1 VTAENADAKQQPGP
15 ELFPVGIGL
24 YQRPELPDLQVE
36 AEVGRVLELL
46 ADFEP
51 VYHRW
56 PGRSD
61 QRDATAVQ
69 QRLLAWAQPVQPGNS
84 LLYWVGHG
92 WSDDD
97 TAALAHSASPP
108 EVRTF
113 GVNPEQLAD
122 AVISRQLTADG
133 AWAIVV
139 IDACRS
145 ARFVDLTASIL
156 FRAVAPVERVLLVGV
171 SADGATA
178 LGRFSQAL
186 ARLLRGTYQDRTSIT
201 LNEIGKDLR
210 AQLPGARVVAFDPGD
225 AALVRAAPP
234 PASLSGPLDNIR
246 YLEDALDGLSSDE
259 RRHFL
264 SRAQSAEDGEI
275 SWFFEG
281 RQDECAEVVTWIAEH
296 DHGIMVIT
304 GPAGAGKSAL
314 LGNLL
319 VHSLPDVRSAL
330 LRRGLIDPLPH
341 RSTPAD
347 HAFAHAL
354 HLSGLTIGETVSKI
368 AQGAGCGPLPSAG
381 DPLLG
386 LANDL
391 DWLHEELR
399 HRGIPYT
406 LLADAL
412 DEAVDPLDTAR
423 MLARLAA
430 DTSLRIILGT
440 RPSTAET
447 PDHPASDDNLLHA
460 LALGGTPPTVRSLGP
475 DPAAVRRYV
484 FRRLCEA
491 RDHPGRRRTP
501 ISDFPPQDE
510 SIAAAAA
517 AIAERNERFLFA
529 RLAVH
534 ELIYNPSLL
543 EQGRSYTLRKLLS
556 GTHRD
561 LFAGAVARLGREHD
575 AFVALIQALALA
587 KGRGLPIEDD
597 VWGTAAAALVP
608 GAAGDGTDRP
618 VDRSV
623 IQDLID
629 HAPAYLAVASEAGQT
644 VYRLAHR
651 TFVEY
656 FLPPSVP
663 VQVHRQRCQ
672 AIAATLLRTAAG
684 QAPLI
689 ISNYLRRYLSAH
701 VADAGLWDELDG
713 QLSVLDGLDPNA
725 MAADIAA
732 SVFGY
737 RPVPAQLAGVLSARP
752 RLVDADPADR
762 AGLRQLAVLT
772 HDPAGHV
779 QEPTPTWGVA
789 AAALQAEQVHL
800 VIPGHEGGVSA
811 VCPVR
816 AEDGRELLVSAG
828 ADGTARLWDP
838 FTAAPIGDPMTGHD
852 GAVEDVCVLPA
863 GVTGSLL
870 ATAGGDGTIRLWDPV
885 TAQPVGRPMA
895 GHDGSVWELCTVPVG
910 RSGHLLASAGN
921 DRTLRVW
928 DPGTCTQVGRPLTG
942 HDGGVLCVRL
952 LWMNGASVPWI
963 VSASEDGT
971 VRLWDP
977 LSGEQIGSPMI
988 ANGNPVWMVQP
999 VRTRDQRVLV
1009 AATGIDGVVR
1019 LWDPSRGELDGS
1031 PLLGHGGPVW
1041 RGCAVPDPRGGER
1054 LATAGGDGEI
1064 WLWDLAA
1071 GGPVSRPMRGHTGTV
1086 WDVCW
1091 LTGQRTGA
1099 ELLASAG
1106 GDGTIRIWDTSPTAL
1121 MRESAA
1127 SGPAPVTG
1135 VTYLP
1140 DAGPRPVIAATRS
1153 DGSVRRWDPVTGVSV
1168 GAPLAGHDGPV
1179 WSACTVRLPDGRV
1192 LIVTAGNDGTI
1203 RRWDPET
1210 AEQAGPPITGHT
1222 GAVWSVCRV
1231 PLPEGHDL
1239 VVTTSSDGTVRLWD
1253 LADSNPV
1260 GTLLIESVGNIYVSC
1275 ATSTRAG
1282 AVTVFSASAK
1292 GGLMRW
1298 EPGSAAMAVLPS
1310 SRHPGAII
1318 GICALPGLDG
1328 VLRVATAS
1336 DDGTV
1341 RVWDPVTGSQVGASM
1356 VTRSGCLWDICFLP
1370 SPGGAG
1376 RLAAISDDGAVR
1388 QWDPGTGQR
1397 VGPLLAG
1404 HVGTG
1409 WGICALPS
1417 GLLPGGGTYLASG
1430 GQDGSVCVWDPFSAR
1445 LRGAPLDDSD
1455 QCVAV
1460 VRLTAS
1466 DVAGLTCLLVC
1477 RDGVLNTWRP
1487 GQRWWRQAWRDGHVT
1502 TVCVPDPGDSVA
1514 VIGCTD
1520 GTLHTFDLHS
1530 MAPLQ
1535 PPVLA
1540 PAGTAV
1546 LALAAAPDG
1555 ATVSVGYGDGTV
1567 RQRNVRTGRWSG
1579 PPMPVLDG
1587 PVQSLCV
1594 VQTAQTLLLACGGQD
1609 GQITLVDLADGFRRG
1624 ELATEPGN
1632 WIWSICS
1639 LPMPGGDPD
1648 LLASAS
1654 SDHLVRLWD
1663 PATRRPAGGPL
1674 AGHAGQ
1680 VRAVAAVGRQDGA
1693 TLLASGGMDG
1703 NVCLWHPGSRQLVRT
1718 IPIGVPI
1725 CDLVGGIAD
1734 PASLRRTDGGAMIV
1748 VGTTQGIMA
1757 IDLNAKLFPGA
1768 RDLGFGP
1775 LPPLEWPDYG

>member
-1 VTAENADAKQQPGP
+1 MAEISDAKPQPGP
-15 ELFPVGIGL
+15 ELFPVGIGV
-24 YQRPELPDLQVE
+24 YQRPELRDLQVE

-51 VYHRW
+51 VYRRW
-56 PGRSD
+56 PGRAD

-69 QRLLAWAQPVQPGNS
+69 QRLLTWAQPDQPGNS

-113 GVNPEQLAD
+113 GVSPEQLAD

-145 ARFVDLTASIL
+145 DRFVELMAGAMY
-156 FRAVAPVERVLLVGV
+156 RPAGQRVKRVLLVGV
-171 SADGATA
+171 SADGATT
-178 LGRFSQAL
+178 LGRFSRAL
-186 ARLLRGTYQDRTSIT
+186 ERLLGGTYQDRTSIT
-201 LNEIGKDLR
+201 LSEIGKDLGS
-210 AQLPGARVVAFDPGD
+210 QLSDGVIIEFAPGD

-234 PASLSGPLDNIR
+234 AASLSGPLDSIR
-246 YLEDALDGLSSDE
+246 YLEDALKGLSADE

-264 SRAQSAEDGEI
+264 SKAQSAEDGEI

-281 RQDECAEVVTWIAEH
+281 RQDECAEVVSWLAGH
-296 DHGIMVIT
+296 DHGIMVVT
-304 GPAGAGKSAL
+304 GPAGTGKSAL

-330 LRRGLIDPLPH
+330 LRRGLIDPLP
-341 RSTPAD
+341 RRCVPAD
-347 HAFAHAL
+347 HAFDHAL
-354 HLSGLTIGETVSKI
+354 HLSGLTIRETVSKI
-368 AQGAGCGPLPSAG
+368 AEGAGCGPLPSAG

-399 HRGIPYT
+399 QRGARYT

-423 MLARLAA
+423 VLARLAA

-460 LALGGTPPTVRSLGP
+460 LALSGTPTTVRSLGQ

-484 FRRLCEA
+484 LRRLREA

-501 ISDFPPQDE
+501 ISDYPPPDE
-510 SIAAAAA
+510 SIDAAATR
-517 AIAERNERFLFA
+517 IAERNERFLFA

-534 ELIYNPSLL
+534 ELINDPFLL
-543 EQGRSYTLRKLLS
+543 EPGRSHTLRQLLS

-575 AFVALIQALALA
+575 AFVPLIQALALA

-608 GAAGDGTDRP
+608 GAAEDGTDRP

-623 IQDLID
+623 IQELID
-629 HAPAYLAVASEAGQT
+629 HAPAYVAVGSEAGQT

-663 VQVHRQRCQ
+663 APVHRQQCQ
-672 AIAATLLRTAAG
+672 AVAAALLRAAVG

-701 VADAGLWDELDG
+701 VAEAELWDELGG
-713 QLSVLDGLDPNA
+713 QLSVLDGLDPDA

-732 SVFGY
+732 SLFGN

-800 VIPGHEGGVSA
+800 IISGHDGGVGA
-811 VCPVR
+811 LRPVR

-828 ADGTARLWDP
+828 FDGTVRMWDP
-838 FTAAPIGDPMTGHD
+838 VTAAPIGDPMTGHD
-852 GAVEDVCVLPA
+852 GTIEDVCVLAA
-863 GVTGSLL
+863 GESGSQL
-870 ATAGGDGTIRLWDPV
+870 ATAGDDGTIRLWDPV
-885 TAQPVGRPMA
+885 TAQPVGRPMT
-895 GHDGSVWELCTVPVG
+895 GHDGSIWELCAVPAG
-910 RSGHLLASAGN
+910 RSGQLLVSAGN

-928 DPGTCTQVGRPLTG
+928 DPRTCAQVGPPLTG
-942 HDGGVLCVRL
+942 HDGGVLGLCP
-952 LWMNGASVPWI
+952 LWMNGAAAPLI
-963 VSASEDGT
+963 VSASDDGS

-977 LSGEQIGSPMI
+977 LSGQQIGEPMI
-988 ANGNPVWMVQP
+988 ANGSQVWMVQA
-999 VRTRDQRVLV
+999 VRTRDRGVLV

-1019 LWDPSRGELDGS
+1019 LWDPSRQELVGS

-1041 RGCAVPDPRGGER
+1041 RGCAIPDPRGGDR
-1054 LATAGGDGEI
+1054 LATAGGEGDI
-1064 WLWDLAA
+1064 WLWDLAP
-1071 GGPVSRPMRGHTGTV
+1071 GGPVGRPMRGHVGTV
-1086 WDVCW
+1086 WGVCG
-1091 LTGQRTGA
+1091 LTGQRPGA
-1099 ELLASAG
+1099 QLLASAG
-1106 GDGTIRIWDTSPTAL
+1106 ADGTIRIWDTTPTAL
-1121 MRESAA
+1121 VPESAA
-1127 SGPAPVTG
+1127 SGPIPVTG
-1135 VTYLP
+1135 VTYMP
-1140 DAGPRPVIAATRS
+1140 EAGPRPVIAATRT
-1153 DGSVRRWDPVTGVSV
+1153 DGSVRRWNPVTGVPV
-1168 GAPLAGHDGPV
+1168 GAPLTGHDGPV
-1179 WSACTVRLPDGRV
+1179 WAACTVRLPDGRV
-1192 LIVTAGNDGTI
+1192 LIVTAGNDGSI

-1210 AEQAGPPITGHT
+1210 AEPVGPPLTDHA
-1222 GAVWSVCRV
+1222 GAVWSICRV
-1231 PLPEGHDL
+1231 ALSEDQER
-1239 VVTTSSDGTVRLWD
+1239 VVTTSSDGTVRLWNM
-1253 LADSNPV
+1253 ADPQPV
-1260 GTLLIESVGNIYVSC
+1260 GTVLIEDVGSIYASC
-1275 ATSTRAG
+1275 ATPTRAD
-1282 AVTVFSASAK
+1282 AVAVFSVSAR
-1292 GGLMRW
+1292 GDLLRW
-1298 EPGSAAMAVLPS
+1298 ESGSGATMAVLPS

-1318 GICALPGLDG
+1318 GICPLPSLDG
-1328 VLRVATAS
+1328 VLRLATAS

-1341 RVWDPVTGSQVGASM
+1341 RVWDPVTGSQVGAPM
-1356 VTRSGCLWDICFLP
+1356 IDQSGCMWDICFLP
-1370 SPGGAG
+1370 TPRGAG
-1376 RLAAISDDGAVR
+1376 RLATISDDGGVR
-1388 QWDPGTGQR
+1388 QWDLDTGQR
-1397 VGPLLAG
+1397 AGPVLSG
-1404 HVGTG
+1404 HVGQG
-1409 WGICALPS
+1409 WGICTLPS
-1417 GLLPGGGTYLASG
+1417 GLLPGEETHLASG
-1430 GQDGSVCVWDPFSAR
+1430 GQDGTVCVWDPFSAR

-1455 QCVAV
+1455 HSVGV

-1466 DVAGLTCLLVC
+1466 DAAGLTCLLVT
-1477 RDGVLNTWRP
+1477 RDGALSTWRP
-1487 GQRWWRQAWRDGHVT
+1487 GQRWWRPAWRDGHVT
-1502 TVCVPDPGDSVA
+1502 TVCLPDPADSVA

-1520 GTLHTFDLHS
+1520 GSLHTVDLTS
-1530 MAPLQ
+1530 TAPAQ
-1535 PPVLA
+1535 PPA
-1540 PAGTAV
+1540 PPSAGGAV
-1546 LALAAAPDG
+1546 LALAPAPDG
-1555 ATVSVGYGDGTV
+1555 TTVWVGYDDGTV
-1567 RQRNVRTGRWSG
+1567 RQRNFRAAHWAG
-1579 PPMPVLDG
+1579 PPMRMQDG

-1594 VQTAQTLLLACGGQD
+1594 MRTAQALLLACGGQD
-1609 GQITLVDLADGFRRG
+1609 GQITLVDLADGVRRD
-1624 ELATEPGN
+1624 ELPTEPGN
-1632 WIWSICS
+1632 WIWSMCS
-1639 LPMPGGDPD
+1639 LPMPSGDPD
-1648 LLASAS
+1648 LLVSAS

-1663 PATRRPAGGPL
+1663 PATRRPAGEPL

-1680 VRAVAAVGRQDGA
+1680 VRAVAAVSRQDGA
-1693 TLLASGGMDG
+1693 TLLASGGTDG
-1703 NVCLWHPGSRQLVRT
+1703 NVCLWHPGSRQLVKT
-1718 IPIGVPI
+1718 IPIGLPI
-1725 CDLVGGIAD
+1725 CDLVSGIGD
-1734 PASLRRTDGGAMIV
+1734 PAAQRRTDRGAIIV
-1748 VGTTQGIMA
+1748 VGTTQGIIA
-1757 IDLNAKLFPGA
+1757 IDLNANLFTA
-1768 RDLGFGP
+1768 T
-1775 LPPLEWPDYG
+1775 

>member
-1 VTAENADAKQQPGP
+1 MTAEIADAAPQPGP
-15 ELFPVGIGL
+15 ELFPVEIGL
-24 YQRPELPDLQVE
+24 YLRPELPDLQVE

-51 VYHRW
+51 AYHRW

-69 QRLLAWAQPVQPGNS
+69 QRLLTWAQPAQPGNS

-97 TAALAHSASPP
+97 AAALAHSASPP

-145 ARFVDLTASIL
+145 ARFIELVASIL
-156 FRAVAPVERVLLVGV
+156 FRAVTPVERVLLVGV

-178 LGRFSQAL
+178 LGRFSRAL
-186 ARLLRGTYQDRTSIT
+186 ACLLRGTYQDRTSIT

-210 AQLPGARVVAFDPGD
+210 SLLPGARVVALDPGD

-234 PASLSGPLDNIR
+234 PASLSGPLDSIR
-246 YLEDALDGLSSDE
+246 YLEDALAGLSADE

-264 SRAQSAEDGEI
+264 SKAQSAEDGEI

-281 RQDECAEVVTWIAEH
+281 RQDECAEVVTWVAGH
-296 DHGIMVIT
+296 HHGIMVVT
-304 GPAGAGKSAL
+304 GAAGTGKSAL
-314 LGNLL
+314 LGHLL

-330 LRRGLIDPLPH
+330 LRRGLIDPLPQ
-341 RSTPAD
+341 RSAPAD
-347 HAFAHAL
+347 HAFDHAL
-354 HLSGLTIGETVSKI
+354 HLSGLTIHETISKI
-368 AQGAGCGPLPSAG
+368 AQGAGCGPLPSAA

-399 HRGIPYT
+399 RRGTPYT

-423 MLARLAA
+423 VLARLAA

-447 PDHPASDDNLLHA
+447 PDHPATDGNLLHA
-460 LALGGTPPTVRSLGP
+460 LALGGTPTTVRSLGE

-484 FRRLCEA
+484 FRRLREA

-501 ISDFPPQDE
+501 ISDYPPQDE

-517 AIAERNERFLFA
+517 TIAERNERFLFA

-543 EQGRSYTLRKLLS
+543 EPGRSYTLRQLLS

-561 LFAGAVARLGREHD
+561 LFASAVARLGREHD

-623 IQDLID
+623 IQALID
-629 HAPAYLAVASEAGQT
+629 HAPAYISVASEAGQT

-651 TFVEY
+651 TFAEY

-663 VQVHRQRCQ
+663 AQVHRQRCR
-672 AIAATLLRTAAG
+672 AVAAALLHTAAS

-689 ISNYLRRYLSAH
+689 VSNYLRRYLSAH
-701 VADAGLWDELDG
+701 VADAELWDELGG
-713 QLSVLDGLDPNA
+713 QLPVLDGLDPNA

-732 SVFGY
+732 SLFGY
-737 RPVPAQLAGVLSARP
+737 RPVPAQLAAVLSARP

-762 AGLRQLAVLT
+762 AGLRHLAVLT

-800 VIPGHEGGVSA
+800 VIPGHDGGVVA
-811 VCPVR
+811 VCTVR
-816 AEDGRELLVSAG
+816 AQDGRELLVSAG

-852 GAVEDVCVLPA
+852 GALEDVCVLPA
-863 GVTGSLL
+863 GVTASRL
-870 ATAGGDGTIRLWDPV
+870 ATAGDDATIRLWDPV
-885 TAQPVGRPMA
+885 TAQAVGRPMA

-910 RSGHLLASAGN
+910 RSGHLLVSAGN

-928 DPGTCTQVGRPLTG
+928 DPGTCAQVGRPLTG

-952 LWMNGASVPWI
+952 LWMNGASAPWI

-977 LSGEQIGSPMI
+977 LSGQQMGPPMI
-988 ANGNPVWMVQP
+988 SNGSPVWMVQAL
-999 VRTRDQRVLV
+999 RTRDQRVLV

-1019 LWDPSRGELDGS
+1019 LWDPSRRELVGS

-1041 RGCAVPDPRGGER
+1041 RGCAVPDPRGGDR
-1054 LATAGGDGEI
+1054 LATAGGEGEI
-1064 WLWDLAA
+1064 WLWDLAT

-1086 WDVCW
+1086 WDVCA
-1091 LTGQRTGA
+1091 LTGQRPGA
-1099 ELLASAG
+1099 QLLASAG
-1106 GDGTIRIWDTSPTAL
+1106 SDGTIRIWDTSPTAL
-1121 MRESAA
+1121 VPESAA
-1127 SGPAPVTG
+1127 SGPTPVTG

-1140 DAGPRPVIAATRS
+1140 DAGPRPVIAATRT
-1153 DGSVRRWDPVTGVSV
+1153 DGSVRRWDPVTGTPV

-1210 AEQAGPPITGHT
+1210 AEQAGPPLTGHA

-1231 PLPEGHDL
+1231 PLPEGQER

-1253 LADSNPV
+1253 PADPQPV
-1260 GTLLIESVGNIYVSC
+1260 GTLLAEDAGSIYASC

-1292 GGLMRW
+1292 GDLLRW
-1298 EPGSAAMAVLPS
+1298 EPGSAAMAAVPS

-1318 GICALPGLDG
+1318 GICALPSLDG

-1356 VTRSGCLWDICFLP
+1356 VTQSGCLWDLCFLP
-1370 SPGGAG
+1370 SPRGAG

-1388 QWDPGTGQR
+1388 QWDPDTGQR
-1397 VGPLLAG
+1397 VGPVLAG

-1417 GLLPGGGTYLASG
+1417 GGLPGEETHLASG
-1430 GQDGSVCVWDPFSAR
+1430 GQDGTVCVWDPFSAR
-1445 LRGAPLDDSD
+1445 LLGAPLDDSD
-1455 QCVAV
+1455 QCVGV
-1460 VRLTAS
+1460 VRLTEGSA
-1466 DVAGLTCLLVC
+1466 AGLTCVLVS
-1477 RDGVLNTWRP
+1477 RDGVLSTWRP
-1487 GQRWWRQAWRDGHVT
+1487 GQRWWRPAWRDGHVT
-1502 TVCVPDPGDSVA
+1502 TVCLPDPGGSVM
-1514 VIGCTD
+1514 VIGCAD
-1520 GTLHTFDLHS
+1520 GTLHTFDLDS
-1530 MAPLQ
+1530 TAPAQ
-1535 PPVLA
+1535 PPALDS
-1540 PAGTAV
+1540 AGAAV
-1546 LALAAAPDG
+1546 LAMAPAPDG
-1555 ATVSVGYGDGTV
+1555 TTVSVGYGDGTV
-1567 RQRNVRTGRWSG
+1567 RQRNVRAGHWSG
-1579 PPMPVLDG
+1579 PPVRVQDD

-1594 VQTAQTLLLACGGQD
+1594 VRTGQALLLACGGQD
-1609 GQITLVDLADGFRRG
+1609 GRITLVDLAGGFRHG

-1632 WIWSICS
+1632 WVWSMCS

-1648 LLASAS
+1648 LLAAAG

-1663 PATRRPAGGPL
+1663 PATRRSAGEPL

-1680 VRAVAAVGRQDGA
+1680 VRAVAAVGRRGGA
-1693 TLLASGGMDG
+1693 TLLASGGTDG
-1703 NVCLWHPGSRQLVRT
+1703 NVCLWHPGSGKLVRT

-1725 CDLVGGIAD
+1725 CDLAGGIGD
-1734 PASLRRTDGGAMIV
+1734 PAALRRTDGGAMLI
-1748 VGTTQGIMA
+1748 VGTSRGIMA
-1757 IDLNAKLFPGA
+1757 IDLNAKLFTA
-1768 RDLGFGP
+1768 A
-1775 LPPLEWPDYG
+1775 